1 MTTTEYQ
8 VTGMT
13 CGHCVASVK
22 EEFSALEGVESVE
35 VDLNK
40 GGVSTV
46 TVVSAETLPADAAT
60 AAVTEAGYELV
71 GPLTLS

>member
-22 EEFSALEGVESVE
+22 EEFSAIAGVESVE

-46 TVVSAETLPADAAT
+46 TVVSTETLPADAAT
-60 AAVTEAGYELV
+60 HAVSEAGYELV

>member
-22 EEFSALEGVESVE
+22 DEFSALEGVESVE

-46 TVVSAETLPADAAT
+46 TVVSAEILPADAAT
-60 AAVTEAGYELV
+60 AAVSEAGYELV
-71 GPLTLS
+71 GPRTFS

>member
-35 VDLNK
+35 VDLIK

-46 TVVSAETLPADAAT
+46 TVVSAEILPADAAT
-60 AAVTEAGYELV
+60 AAVSEAGYELV
-71 GPLTLS
+71 GPRTFS

>member
-1 MTTTEYQ
+1 MTTTAYQ

-22 EEFSALEGVESVE
+22 EEFSAIEGVKSVE
-35 VDLNK
+35 VELNK

-46 TVVSAETLPADAAT
+46 TVVSDEILPADAAT
-60 AAVTEAGYELV
+60 LAVSEAGYELV
-71 GPLTLS
+71 GPRTFS

>member
-35 VDLNK
+35 VELNK

-46 TVVSAETLPADAAT
+46 TVVSAEILPADAAT

-71 GPLTLS
+71 GPRTFS